1 LIYETAKVYD
11 LFYKFEIQGLV
22 MSLNKI
28 LARWKVASRKL
39 IPPDKLTIMDRAQEE
54 LSQSRITDSCL
65 REGDLAPRF
74 ELPNATGQNV
84 SLQDLLT
91 KGPLVLSFYRGGW

>member
-1 LIYETAKVYD
+1 
-11 LFYKFEIQGLV
+11 

-28 LARWKVASRKL
+28 LERWKAASRKT
-39 IPPDKLTIMDRAQEE
+39 IPPDKLLIMDRAQAE
-54 LSQSRITDSCL
+54 LAESGIGEFCL
-65 REGDLAPRF
+65 REGDFAPRF